1 MSEGIGIKYYLAGAL
16 LANSITMLLISF
28 SYSYLLSISELYVD
42 LGIWVIAIFSDT
54 VAGFLLTRTLKE
66 KQLIFGAVV
75 GMFSYILY
83 VLLSLFGFISQA
95 DDLWIFF
102 GYLLGGLLGGRLGE
116 KGEIKLDLSFLGI

>member
-1 MSEGIGIKYYLAGAL
+1 VSEGIGIKYYLAGAL